1 MSKFIVLVLDGFG
14 VGYMDDVLEVRARDY
29 GSNTALHILDK
40 VPNSK
45 WSNLEKLGLMNILN
59 IETEVMKKVENCVI
73 GKSKLQHHGGD
84 TFLGHQEIMGTKT
97 EKPLNKPF
105 SYYIDEVENKL
116 KEKGYTVE
124 RKGENVKFLWVN
136 DKVAIGDNLETD
148 LGQVYNVT
156 TTFKET
162 TFEEE
167 LEIAQVVRDIV
178 KVERVIVFGG
188 TMATKESILGAARE
202 KEGKYMGIDAP
213 LSLVYEEGYMV
224 RHMGYGVDPNT
235 QVPTILANN
244 GIDVTLI
251 GKVADIVYNAKG
263 KSFIN
268 LVDTKTILELTL
280 KEMDNMKKGFMCINV
295 QETDL
300 SGHAQNSERYSKILT
315 IADEYIGKILEKL
328 GDEDILVITADHG
341 NDPTIGH
348 SQHTRENVPLL
359 IYNKKLN
366 NRYINVG
373 LRNTMSDTAATVLK
387 YFGINEKLEHG
398 QSYLELLI

>member
-1 MSKFIVLVLDGFG
+1 
-14 VGYMDDVLEVRARDY
+14 
-29 GSNTALHILDK
+29 
-40 VPNSK
+40 
-45 WSNLEKLGLMNILN
+45 
-59 IETEVMKKVENCVI
+59 
-73 GKSKLQHHGGD
+73 
-84 TFLGHQEIMGTKT
+84 
-97 EKPLNKPF
+97 
-105 SYYIDEVENKL
+105 
-116 KEKGYTVE
+116 
-124 RKGENVKFLWVN
+124 
-136 DKVAIGDNLETD
+136 
-148 LGQVYNVT
+148 
-156 TTFKET
+156 
-162 TFEEE
+162 
-167 LEIAQVVRDIV
+167 
-178 KVERVIVFGG
+178 
-188 TMATKESILGAARE
+188 MATKESILGAARE

-366 NRYINVG
+366 NKYINVG

>member
-366 NRYINVG
+366 NKYINVG
-373 LRNTMSDTAATVLK
+373 LRNTMSYTAATVLK

>member
-300 SGHAQNSERYSKILT
+300 SGHAQHSQRYSTILT

-366 NRYINVG
+366 NKYINVG

>member
-148 LGQVYNVT
+148 IKLGYEGNIETIIVCSGVHDENDIERLKVYPT
-156 TTFKET
+156 K
-162 TFEEE
+162 
-167 LEIAQVVRDIV
+167 VV
-178 KVERVIVFGG
+178 K
-188 TMATKESILGAARE
+188 
-202 KEGKYMGIDAP
+202 
-213 LSLVYEEGYMV
+213 
-224 RHMGYGVDPNT
+224 N
-235 QVPTILANN
+235 
-244 GIDVTLI
+244 
-251 GKVADIVYNAKG
+251 
-263 KSFIN
+263 
-268 LVDTKTILELTL
+268 L
-280 KEMDNMKKGFMCINV
+280 KE
-295 QETDL
+295 
-300 SGHAQNSERYSKILT
+300 
-315 IADEYIGKILEKL
+315 
-328 GDEDILVITADHG
+328 
-341 NDPTIGH
+341 
-348 SQHTRENVPLL
+348 L
-359 IYNKKLN
+359 IK
-366 NRYINVG
+366 
-373 LRNTMSDTAATVLK
+373 
-387 YFGINEKLEHG
+387 
-398 QSYLELLI
+398 

>member
-235 QVPTILANN
+235 QVPTILENN

>member
-300 SGHAQNSERYSKILT
+300 SGHAQNSQRYSKILT

-366 NRYINVG
+366 NKYINVG